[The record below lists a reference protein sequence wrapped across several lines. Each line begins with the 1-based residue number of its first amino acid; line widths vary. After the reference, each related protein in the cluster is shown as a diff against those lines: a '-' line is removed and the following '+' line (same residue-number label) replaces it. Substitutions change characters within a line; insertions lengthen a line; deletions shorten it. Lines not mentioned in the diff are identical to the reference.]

1 MEFGGDDLLD
11 IIKGGLIVSCQA
23 LKEEPLFSSFIM
35 GRMAL
40 AAKEGGARAIRAQG
54 IEDIIEIKKVTNM
67 PIIGLIKKSY
77 SDSEIYITPTFKEV
91 KALVESKCCEMIALD
106 LTHRKRPNSENVKDL
121 IKYIHQNNILVMADI
136 STYEE
141 GLEAQDLGV
150 DCVST
155 TLSGYTS
162 YSRQGKGPDLDLVK
176 LLSNDL
182 KIPVIA
188 EGRIHSPSDLK
199 KVYECG
205 AYSAVVG
212 GAITRPKEI
221 TERFIDEISN

>member
-1 MEFGGDDLLD
+1 MLSL
-11 IIKGGLIVSCQA
+11 IKGGLIVSCQA
-23 LKEEPLFSSFIM
+23 LEDEPLFSSFIM

-40 AAKEGGARAIRAQG
+40 AAKEGGAKAIRAQG
-54 IEDIIEIKKVTNM
+54 IDDIKEIKKVTNM
-67 PIIGLIKKSY
+67 PIIGLIKKLY
-77 SDSEIYITPTFKEV
+77 SDSDIYITATMKEV
-91 KALVESKCCEMIALD
+91 KELVHSKCCEMIALD
-106 LTHRKRPNSENVKDL
+106 LTHRKRPNGENVKDL
-121 IKYIHQNNILVMADI
+121 IKYIHDNNILVMADI

-141 GLEAQDLGV
+141 GIDAERLGV

-162 YSRQGKGPDLDLVK
+162 YSRQEKGPDLDLVK
-176 LLSNDL
+176 RLSNDL

-188 EGRIHSPSDLK
+188 EGRIHSPEDLK
-199 KVYECG
+199 RAYQCG

-221 TERFIDEISN
+221 TERFVEEIMS

>member
-1 MEFGGDDLLD
+1 MLD
-11 IIKGGLIVSCQA
+11 IIKGSLIVSCQA

-40 AAKEGGARAIRAQG
+40 AAKEGGAKAIRAQG
-54 IEDIIEIKKVTNM
+54 IDDIIEIKKITNM

-77 SDSEIYITPTFKEV
+77 RDSDIYITPTMNEV
-91 KALVESKCCEMIALD
+91 KALVDSKCCEMIALD
-106 LTHRKRPNSENVKDL
+106 VTNRKRPNEEDVKDL
-121 IKYIHQNNILVMADI
+121 INYIHQNNILVMADI

-141 GLEAQDLGV
+141 GIEAERLGV

-162 YSRQGKGPDLDLVK
+162 YSRQEKGPDLDLVK
-176 LLSNDL
+176 SLSNNL

-188 EGRIHSPSDLK
+188 EGRIHSPYDLK
-199 KVYECG
+199 KAYEYG

-221 TERFIDEISN
+221 TERFVEEITK

>member
-1 MEFGGDDLLD
+1 MLSL
-11 IIKGGLIVSCQA
+11 IKGGLIVSCQA
-23 LKEEPLFSSFIM
+23 LENEPLFSSFIM

-40 AAKEGGARAIRAQG
+40 AAKEGGAKAIRAQG
-54 IEDIIEIKKVTNM
+54 IDDIKEIKKVTNM
-67 PIIGLIKKSY
+67 PIIGLIKKFY
-77 SDSEIYITPTFKEV
+77 SDSDIYITATMKEV
-91 KALVESKCCEMIALD
+91 KELVYSKCCEMIALD
-106 LTHRKRPNSENVKDL
+106 LTHRKRPNGENVKDL
-121 IKYIHQNNILVMADI
+121 IKYIHDNNILVMADI

-141 GLEAQDLGV
+141 GIDAERLGV

-162 YSRQGKGPDLDLVK
+162 YSRQEKGPDLDLVK
-176 LLSNDL
+176 RLSNDL

-188 EGRIHSPSDLK
+188 EGRIHSPEDLK
-199 KVYECG
+199 RAYQCG

-221 TERFIDEISN
+221 TERFVEEIMS